1 MLMVG
6 LSSGAVV
13 KLETPPAPAWPQDDP
28 PPAPPRR
35 FDVVLAGSWQNG
47 GAVRALAQQIRAKI
61 PDWTVFDFTDRTCRA
76 DPAAPAQIV
85 PPPFNPEAETY
96 AEHIASL
103 PPPLRGRIAEN
114 QAIYGSARVA
124 VLILPAGEDAA
135 LDFGY
140 ALGRGAVGFVIG
152 KPRGGRTAN
161 HLWANMV
168 VDRPEELLCLLQQ
181 FALGNDYVPPLNV
194 LRDCVKRNQQQ
205 GQDF

>member
-6 LSSGAVV
+6 LSSGTVV
-13 KLETPPAPAWPQDDP
+13 KLEPPPAPGWPQDDQSP
-28 PPAPPRR
+28 PPPRR
-35 FDVVLAGSWQNG
+35 FDVVLAGSWQNREV
-47 GAVRALAQQIRAKI
+47 VRALAGRIRDAI
-61 PDWTVFDFTDRTCRA
+61 PDWTVFDFTDPTCRA

-85 PPPFNPEAETY
+85 PPPFNPGVETY

-103 PPPLRGRIAEN
+103 PPPLRGRIREN
-114 QAIYGSARVA
+114 QAIYGAARVA

-140 ALGRGAVGFVIG
+140 ALGRGAVGFVVG

-168 VDRPEELLCLLQQ
+168 VDHPEELLCLLQQ
-181 FALGNDYVPPLNV
+181 FALGNDYIPPLNV
-194 LRDCVKRNQQQ
+194 LRDCVERNRQL